1 MRATILHAPGDIRV
15 ETWADPS
22 IERPTDAIVRVVAG
36 CVCGSDLWSY
46 RGINEVAEPRTV
58 GHEAIGVVEAVGAGV
73 ERVREGDFVIVPFDH
88 CCGRCVH
95 CLAGQ
100 TQGCVE
106 LAMTASGQA
115 ELTRVTNA
123 DATCFVLAE
132 APSPDRHAAVLA
144 LSDVLP
150 TGYHAAVSAGVQP
163 GMTAVVVGDGAVG
176 LCGVLSARRLGA
188 ERIIALSR
196 NPERQRIATVFGA
209 TDLVPE
215 RGDDAIE
222 AVRELTGGVGA
233 DAVLECVGT
242 EQSMAT
248 AFEVA
253 RPGATVGFVGV
264 PHGAAVPW
272 RVAFRGNIGLRGG
285 MAPVVRYLPE
295 LVPAV
300 LERDL
305 DASAVFDL
313 ELPLDDAAEAYR
325 AMDERRAIKVL
336 LRP

>member
-15 ETWADPS
+15 EEWADPA

-46 RGINEVAEPRTV
+46 RGINDVAEPRTV
-58 GHEAIGVVEAVGAGV
+58 GHEAIGVVEAIGADV
-73 ERVREGDFVIVPFDH
+73 ERVREGDFVIVPFNH

-95 CLAGQ
+95 CRAGQ

-123 DATCFVLAE
+123 DATCFVLDE

-150 TGYHAAVSAGVQP
+150 TGYHAAVSAGVTP
-163 GMTAVVVGDGAVG
+163 GSTAVVVGDGAVG
-176 LCGVLSARRLGA
+176 LCGVLSAQRLGA

-196 NPERQRIATVFGA
+196 NPERQRLAEAFGA
-209 TDLVPE
+209 TDLVAE
-215 RGDDAIE
+215 RGDE
-222 AVRELTGGVGA
+222 AVAAVLELTDGVGA

-242 EQSMAT
+242 EESMTT
-248 AFEVA
+248 AFEAA

-272 RVAFRGNIGLRGG
+272 RVAFRSNVGLRGG
-285 MAPVVRYLPE
+285 MAPVIRYLPE

-300 LERDL
+300 LSGEL

-313 ELPLDDAAEAYR
+313 ELPLDEAAEAYR
-325 AMDERRAIKVL
+325 AMDERRAVKSL

>member
-15 ETWADPS
+15 EEWADPAL
-22 IERPTDAIVRVVAG
+22 ERPTDAIVRVVAG
-36 CVCGSDLWSY
+36 CVCGSDLWPY
-46 RGINEVAEPRTV
+46 RGANEVPEPRTI
-58 GHEAIGVVEAVGAGV
+58 GHEAIGVVEAIGPDVA
-73 ERVREGDFVIVPFDH
+73 RVRVGDFVIVPFDH

-106 LAMTASGQA
+106 LAMTGSGQA

-123 DATCFVLAE
+123 DATCFVLDE
-132 APSPDRHAAVLA
+132 APAPEQHAAVLA

-150 TGYHAAVSAGVQP
+150 TGYHAAVSAGVVP
-163 GMTAVVVGDGAVG
+163 GSTAVVVGDGAVG
-176 LCGVLSARRLGA
+176 LCGVLSAKRLGA

-196 NPERQRIATVFGA
+196 NPERQRIATAFGA
-209 TDLVPE
+209 TDLVAE
-215 RGDDAIE
+215 RGDDAVE

-242 EQSMAT
+242 EQSMLT
-248 AFEVA
+248 AFGAA

-264 PHGAAVPW
+264 PHGVQIPW
-272 RVAFRGNIGLRGG
+272 PTAFRGNIGLRGG

-300 LERDL
+300 LAGDL

-313 ELPLDDAAEAYR
+313 ELPLDEAAEAYR
-325 AMDERRAIKVL
+325 AMDERRAVKVL

>member
-1 MRATILHAPGDIRV
+1 MRATILRAPGDIRV
-15 ETWADPS
+15 EEWRDPVV
-22 IERPTDAIVRVVAG
+22 ERPTDAIVRVVAG

-46 RGINEVAEPRTV
+46 RGINDVDEARTM
-58 GHEAIGVVEAVGAGV
+58 GHEAIGVVEAVGADV
-73 ERVREGDFVIVPFDH
+73 ERVREGDFVIVPFNH

-95 CLAGQ
+95 CRAGQ

-123 DATCFVLAE
+123 DATCFVLDE
-132 APSPDRHAAVLA
+132 APAIEQHSAVLA

-150 TGYHAAVSAGVQP
+150 TGYHAAISAGVQP
-163 GMTAVVVGDGAVG
+163 GSTAVVVGDGAVG
-176 LCGVLSARRLGA
+176 LCGVLSAQRLGA
-188 ERIIALSR
+188 ERIVALSR
-196 NPERQRIATVFGA
+196 NPERQRLATAFGA
-209 TDLVPE
+209 TDLVAD
-215 RGDDAIE
+215 RGADAVQ
-222 AVRELTGGVGA
+222 AVLELTDGVGA

-242 EQSMAT
+242 EESMTT

-272 RVAFRGNIGLRGG
+272 RSAFRNNVGLRGG

-300 LERDL
+300 LAGEL

-313 ELPLDDAAEAYR
+313 ELPLAEAAEGYR
-325 AMDERRAIKVL
+325 AMDERRAVKAL

>member
-1 MRATILHAPGDIRV
+1 MHAPGEVRV
-15 ETWADPS
+15 EEWADPT
-22 IERPTDAIVRVVAG
+22 IERPGDAVVRVVAA
-36 CVCGSDLWSY
+36 CVCGSDLWPY
-46 RGINEVAEPRTV
+46 RGANTVRTARTM
-58 GHEAIGVVEAVGAGV
+58 GHETIGIVEAIGAHVA
-73 ERVREGDFVIVPFDH
+73 RVRIGDFVIVPFNH

-106 LAMTASGQA
+106 LAMTSSGQA

-123 DATCFVLAE
+123 DATCFVLE
-132 APSPDRHAAVLA
+132 EPPPPERHAAVLA

-150 TGYHAAVSAGVQP
+150 TGFHAAISAGVAP
-163 GMTAVVVGDGAVG
+163 GSTAVVVGDGAVG

-196 NPERQRIATVFGA
+196 NPERQRLATALGA
-209 TDLVPE
+209 TDVVAE
-215 RGDDAIE
+215 RGDEAVE
-222 AVRELTGGVGA
+222 AVRELTHGVGA

-242 EQSMAT
+242 EQSMTT
-248 AFEVA
+248 AFGTA
-253 RPGATVGFVGV
+253 RPGATVGNVGA

-272 RVAFRGNIGLRGG
+272 RIAFRNNIGLRGG
-285 MAPVVRYLPE
+285 MAPVARYLPE

-300 LERDL
+300 LAGEL

-313 ELPLDDAAEAYR
+313 ELPLDEAAEAYR

>member
-15 ETWADPS
+15 ETWADPT

-123 DATCFVLAE
+123 DATCFVLDE

>member
-15 ETWADPS
+15 ETWADPT
-22 IERPTDAIVRVVAG
+22 IELPTDAIVRVVAG

-73 ERVREGDFVIVPFDH
+73 DRVREGDFVIVPFNH

-123 DATCFVLAE
+123 DATCFVLDE
-132 APSPDRHAAVLA
+132 APSRDRHAAVLA

-150 TGYHAAVSAGVQP
+150 TGYHAAVSAGVGR

-196 NPERQRIATVFGA
+196 NPARQRLATVFGA

-215 RGDDAIE
+215 RGDDVVE
-222 AVRELTGGVGA
+222 VVRELTGGIGA

-242 EQSMAT
+242 EESMAT
-248 AFEVA
+248 AFQVA

-272 RVAFRGNIGLRGG
+272 RVAFRNNIGLRGG

-300 LERDL
+300 LAGEL
-305 DASAVFDL
+305 DGSAVFDL

-325 AMDERRAIKVL
+325 AMDERRAIKAL

>member
-15 ETWADPS
+15 ETWADPT

-115 ELTRVTNA
+115 ELTRVSNA
-123 DATCFVLAE
+123 DATCFVLDE

-163 GMTAVVVGDGAVG
+163 GITAVVVGDGAVG

>member
-15 ETWADPS
+15 ESWADPT
-22 IERPTDAIVRVVAG
+22 IEQPTDAIVRVVAG

-73 ERVREGDFVIVPFDH
+73 ERVREGDFVVVPFDH

-100 TQGCVE
+100 TQGCIE
-106 LAMTASGQA
+106 LAVTASGQA

-123 DATCFVLAE
+123 DATCFVLDE

-163 GMTAVVVGDGAVG
+163 GMTVVVVGDGAVG

-196 NPERQRIATVFGA
+196 NAQRQRIATVFGA

-215 RGDDAIE
+215 RGDDAVE
-222 AVRELTGGVGA
+222 VVRELTGGVGA

-242 EQSMAT
+242 EESMTT
-248 AFEVA
+248 AFQVA

-272 RVAFRGNIGLRGG
+272 RVAFRGNVGLRGG

-300 LERDL
+300 LAGDL

-313 ELPLDDAAEAYR
+313 ELPLDEAAEAYR

>member
-15 ETWADPS
+15 EEWADPT
-22 IERPTDAIVRVVAG
+22 IEQPTDAIVRVVAG

-46 RGINEVAEPRTV
+46 RGVNEVLEPRTV

-73 ERVREGDFVIVPFDH
+73 GRVRVGDFVIVPFDH

-115 ELTRVTNA
+115 ELARVTNA
-123 DATCFVLAE
+123 DATCFVLDD
-132 APSPDRHAAVLA
+132 APSADRHAAVLA

-150 TGYHAAVSAGVQP
+150 TGYHAAVSAGVGP

-215 RGDDAIE
+215 RGDDAVE
-222 AVRELTGGVGA
+222 VVRELTGGVGA

-242 EQSMAT
+242 EESMAT

-253 RPGATVGFVGV
+253 RPGATVGYVGV

-272 RVAFRGNIGLRGG
+272 RSAFRGNIGLRGG

-300 LERDL
+300 LAGDL

-313 ELPLDDAAEAYR
+313 ELPLDQAAEAYR
-325 AMDERRAIKVL
+325 AMDERRSVKAL

>member
-15 ETWADPS
+15 EEWPDS
-22 IERPTDAIVRVVAG
+22 VVERPTDAIVRVVAG

-46 RGINEVAEPRTV
+46 RGVNEVTEPRTV

-73 ERVREGDFVIVPFDH
+73 ERVREGDFVIVPFNH

-95 CLAGQ
+95 CRAGQ

-115 ELTRVTNA
+115 ERTRVTNA
-123 DATCFVLAE
+123 DATCFVLDE
-132 APSPDRHAAVLA
+132 APSPDRHAALLA

-150 TGYHAAVSAGVQP
+150 TGYHAAVSAGVTP
-163 GMTAVVVGDGAVG
+163 GSTAVVVGDGAVG
-176 LCGVLSARRLGA
+176 LCGVLSAERLGA

-196 NPERQRIATVFGA
+196 NPERQRLATAFGA
-209 TDLVPE
+209 TDVVAE
-215 RGDDAIE
+215 RGDA
-222 AVRELTGGVGA
+222 AVAAVLELTDGVGA

-242 EQSMAT
+242 EESMTT
-248 AFEVA
+248 AFEAA

-272 RVAFRGNIGLRGG
+272 RVAFRGNVGLRGG
-285 MAPVVRYLPE
+285 MAPVIRYLPE

-300 LERDL
+300 LAGEL

-313 ELPLDDAAEAYR
+313 ELPLDEAAEAYC
-325 AMDERRAIKVL
+325 AMDERRAVKAL

>member
-1 MRATILHAPGDIRV
+1 MRATILHGPGDIRV

-22 IERPTDAIVRVVAG
+22 IERPSDAIVRVVAG
-36 CVCGSDLWSY
+36 CVCGSDLWPY
-46 RGINEVAEPRTV
+46 RGANPVHEPRTI
-58 GHEAIGVVEAVGAGV
+58 GHEAIGVVEAVGAEV
-73 ERVREGDFVIVPFDH
+73 ARVRVGDFVIVPFDH

-123 DATCFVLAE
+123 DATCFVLDE
-132 APSPDRHAAVLA
+132 APDAEQHAAVLA

-150 TGYHAAVSAGVQP
+150 TGYHAAVSAGVAR
-163 GMTAVVVGDGAVG
+163 GSTAVVVGDGAVG

-196 NPERQRIATVFGA
+196 NPARQRLATEFGA
-209 TDLVPE
+209 TDLVAE
-215 RGDDAIE
+215 RGDDAVE
-222 AVRELTGGVGA
+222 AVRELTDGVGA

-242 EQSMAT
+242 EQSMLT
-248 AFEVA
+248 AFRVA

-264 PHGAAVPW
+264 PHGTQIPW
-272 RVAFRGNIGLRGG
+272 PTAFRGNIGLRGG

-300 LERDL
+300 LAGEL

-313 ELPLDDAAEAYR
+313 ELPLDDTADAYR

>member
-1 MRATILHAPGDIRV
+1 
-15 ETWADPS
+15 
-22 IERPTDAIVRVVAG
+22 
-36 CVCGSDLWSY
+36 
-46 RGINEVAEPRTV
+46 
-58 GHEAIGVVEAVGAGV
+58 
-73 ERVREGDFVIVPFDH
+73 
-88 CCGRCVH
+88 VH
-95 CLAGQ
+95 CRAGQ

-115 ELTRVTNA
+115 EYTRVTNA
-123 DATCFVLAE
+123 DATCFVLDE

-150 TGYHAAVSAGVQP
+150 TGYHAAVSAGVTP
-163 GMTAVVVGDGAVG
+163 GSTAVVVGDGAVG
-176 LCGVLSARRLGA
+176 LCGVLSAQRLGA

-196 NPERQRIATVFGA
+196 NPERQRLAEAFGA
-209 TDLVPE
+209 TDLVAE
-215 RGDDAIE
+215 RGDA
-222 AVRELTGGVGA
+222 AVAAVLELTDGVGA

-242 EQSMAT
+242 EESMTT
-248 AFEVA
+248 AFEAA

-272 RVAFRGNIGLRGG
+272 RVAFRGNVGLRGG
-285 MAPVVRYLPE
+285 MAAVIRYLPE

-300 LERDL
+300 LSGEL

-313 ELPLDDAAEAYR
+313 ELPLDEAAEAYR
-325 AMDERRAIKVL
+325 AMDERRAVKSL

>member
-15 ETWADPS
+15 ESWADPT

-46 RGINEVAEPRTV
+46 RGINPASDPRTV
-58 GHEAIGVVEAVGAGV
+58 GHEAIGVVQAVGADV
-73 ERVREGDFVIVPFDH
+73 ARVRVGDFVIVPFDH

-100 TQGCVE
+100 SQGCVE

-123 DATCFVLAE
+123 DATCFVLDE

-215 RGDDAIE
+215 RGDDAVE
-222 AVRELTGGVGA
+222 VVRELTGGVGA

-242 EQSMAT
+242 EQSMLT
-248 AFEVA
+248 AFSVA

-264 PHGAAVPW
+264 PHGTQIPW
-272 RVAFRGNIGLRGG
+272 PTAFRGNIGLRGG
-285 MAPVVRYLPE
+285 MAPVVRYVPG

-300 LERDL
+300 LAGEL

-313 ELPLDDAAEAYR
+313 ELPLAHAAEAYR

>member
-15 ETWADPS
+15 EDWPDPA

-46 RGINEVAEPRTV
+46 RGVNDVDEPRTT

-73 ERVREGDFVIVPFDH
+73 ERVREGDFVIVPFNH

-95 CLAGQ
+95 CRAGQ

-106 LAMTASGQA
+106 LAMTASGQS

-123 DATCFVLAE
+123 DATCFVLDE

-150 TGYHAAVSAGVQP
+150 TGYHAAVSAGVAP
-163 GMTAVVVGDGAVG
+163 GSTAVVVGDGAVG
-176 LCGVLSARRLGA
+176 LCGVLSAERLGA

-196 NPERQRIATVFGA
+196 NPERQRLATAFGA
-209 TDLVPE
+209 TDVVAE
-215 RGDDAIE
+215 RGDDAVA
-222 AVRELTGGVGA
+222 AVLELTDGVGA

-242 EQSMAT
+242 EQSMTT
-248 AFEVA
+248 AFQVA
-253 RPGATVGFVGV
+253 RPGATVGYVGV

-285 MAPVVRYLPE
+285 MAPVIRYLPE

-300 LERDL
+300 LAGEL

-313 ELPLDDAAEAYR
+313 ELPLSGAPEAYR
-325 AMDERRAIKVL
+325 AMHERRAVKSL

>member
-15 ETWADPS
+15 ETWADPT
-22 IERPTDAIVRVVAG
+22 IERPTDAIVQVVAG

-46 RGINEVAEPRTV
+46 RGINEVPEPRTV
-58 GHEAIGVVEAVGAGV
+58 GHEAIGVVVAVGAGV
-73 ERVREGDFVIVPFDH
+73 ERVREGDFVVVPFDH
-88 CCGRCVH
+88 ACGRCVH

-123 DATCFVLAE
+123 DATCFVLDD
-132 APSPDRHAAVLA
+132 APSADRHAAVLA

-150 TGYHAAVSAGVQP
+150 TGYHAAVSAGVRP

-215 RGDDAIE
+215 RGDDAVE

-253 RPGATVGFVGV
+253 RPGATVGYVGV

-300 LERDL
+300 LAGDL

-325 AMDERRAIKVL
+325 AMDERRSVKAL

>member
-1 MRATILHAPGDIRV
+1 MRATILHSPGDIRV
-15 ETWADPS
+15 ETWADPT

-46 RGINEVAEPRTV
+46 RGITEVAEPRTV
-58 GHEAIGVVEAVGAGV
+58 GHEAIGVVEAVGPGV

-123 DATCFVLAE
+123 DATCFVLDD

-150 TGYHAAVSAGVQP
+150 TGFHAAVSAGVQP

-215 RGDDAIE
+215 RGDDAIA

-242 EQSMAT
+242 EQSMST

-300 LERDL
+300 LAGDL

>member
-1 MRATILHAPGDIRV
+1 MRATILHAPFDIRV
-15 ETWADPS
+15 EEWADLTL
-22 IERPTDAIVRVVAG
+22 EQPTDAIVRVVAG

-46 RGINEVAEPRTV
+46 RGINDVDEPRTV
-58 GHEAIGVVEAVGAGV
+58 GHEAIGVVEAAGAGV
-73 ERVREGDFVIVPFDH
+73 ERVREGDFVIVPFNH

-106 LAMTASGQA
+106 LAMTSSGQS

-123 DATCFVLAE
+123 DATCFVLDE
-132 APSPDRHAAVLA
+132 APAPDRHAAVLA

-150 TGYHAAVSAGVQP
+150 TGYHAAVSAGVAP
-163 GMTAVVVGDGAVG
+163 GSTAVVVGDGAVG

-209 TDLVPE
+209 TDLIPE
-215 RGDDAIE
+215 RGDGAVE
-222 AVRELTGGVGA
+222 VVRELTAGVGA

-242 EQSMAT
+242 EESMTT
-248 AFEVA
+248 AFQVA
-253 RPGATVGFVGV
+253 RPGATVGYVGV

-272 RVAFRGNIGLRGG
+272 RTAFRNNIGLRGG

-295 LVPAV
+295 LAPAV
-300 LERDL
+300 LAGEI

-313 ELPLDDAAEAYR
+313 ELPLTEAAEAYR
-325 AMDERRAIKVL
+325 AMDERRAVKSL

>member
-1 MRATILHAPGDIRV
+1 MRATILHGPGDIRV

-22 IERPTDAIVRVVAG
+22 IERATDAVVRVVAG
-36 CVCGSDLWSY
+36 CVCGSDLWPY
-46 RGINEVAEPRTV
+46 RGANEVPEPRTI
-58 GHEAIGVVEAVGAGV
+58 GHEAIGVVEAVGADV
-73 ERVREGDFVIVPFDH
+73 ARVRVGDFVIVPFDH
-88 CCGRCVH
+88 CCGRCLH

-100 TQGCVE
+100 TQGCLE

-123 DATCFVLAE
+123 DATCFVLDE
-132 APSPDRHAAVLA
+132 APAAEQHAAVLA

-150 TGYHAAVSAGVQP
+150 TGHHAAVSAGVAP

-196 NPERQRIATVFGA
+196 NPARQRLATAFGA
-209 TDLVPE
+209 TDLVDS
-215 RGDDAIE
+215 RGDDAVE
-222 AVRELTGGVGA
+222 AVRELTDGVGA

-242 EQSMAT
+242 EQSMLT
-248 AFEVA
+248 AFRVA

-264 PHGAAVPW
+264 PHGTQIPW
-272 RVAFRGNIGLRGG
+272 PTAFRNNIGLRGG

-295 LVPAV
+295 LVPDV
-300 LERDL
+300 LSGDL

>member
-1 MRATILHAPGDIRV
+1 MRATILHAPGDVRV

-36 CVCGSDLWSY
+36 CVCGSDLWPY
-46 RGINEVAEPRTV
+46 RGANPTSAPRTI
-58 GHEAIGVVEAVGAGV
+58 GHEAIGVVEAVGAEV
-73 ERVREGDFVIVPFDH
+73 ERVRTGDFVIVPFNH

-123 DATCFVLAE
+123 DATCFVLDE
-132 APSPDRHAAVLA
+132 APDAAQHAAVLA

-150 TGYHAAVSAGVQP
+150 TGYHAAVSAGVTP
-163 GMTAVVVGDGAVG
+163 GSTAVVVGDGAVG

-196 NPERQRIATVFGA
+196 NPERQRIATDFGA
-209 TDLVPE
+209 TDLVPD
-215 RGDDAIE
+215 RGDDAVE
-222 AVRELTGGVGA
+222 AVLELTGGVGA

-242 EQSMAT
+242 GESMLT
-248 AFEVA
+248 AFRVA
-253 RPGATVGFVGV
+253 RPGADVGFVGV
-264 PHGAAVPW
+264 PHGTEIPW
-272 RVAFRGNIGLRGG
+272 STAFRNNVGLRGG

-300 LERDL
+300 LAGEI

-313 ELPLDDAAEAYR
+313 KLPLEQAPQGYA
-325 AMDERRAIKVL
+325 AMDERRAVKVL